1 MKILK
6 REVATLSIIFFLLV
20 SAALPDQTQKV
31 YELIYEDVQVLK
43 KQILAFQEK
52 LQNLASELQVVRTQI
67 DSLQS
72 WLKNYEQEQAAQQQR
87 LKDIPVQYQIVSDR
101 LEQMSSRLDKLAED
115 LMALRMATPI
125 PPATEAKSTPPTG
138 GETQKPTRTEA
149 PPLQQAPPNVSPPGP
164 SPQEL
169 YNSAYNDYL
178 KGNFDLAIE
187 GFKLYREQFSESP
200 LADNALYWVG
210 ECYFSQKKFTEA
222 IAAFNDV
229 ILYYPKGDRVAAAYL
244 KKGLSYI
251 EMDQKEEAL
260 AVFKLLVS
268 KFPLEEEARIAQQ
281 KIKELI
287 EK

>member
-1 MKILK
+1 MK
-6 REVATLSIIFFLLV
+6 REKKDLASLAVVLFLFIGAT
-20 SAALPDQTQKV
+20 LPDQAQKV

-43 KQILAFQEK
+43 KQMLVFQER
-52 LQNLASELQVVRTQI
+52 LQTLASELQAIKTQI
-67 DSLQS
+67 ESLQS
-72 WLKNYEQEQAAQQQR
+72 WLKNYQQERAADEQR

-101 LEQMSSRLDKLAED
+101 LEQLSSRLDKIAED
-115 LMALRMATPI
+115 LLTIRSATLPS
-125 PPATEAKSTPPTG
+125 PSAETKATPPTG
-138 GETQKPTRTEA
+138 AETAKPTKPEAQPAKEA
-149 PPLQQAPPNVSPPGP
+149 PPTAPPAGP

-210 ECYFSQKKFTEA
+210 ECYFSQKKFAEA

-229 ILYYPKGDRVAAAYL
+229 ILYYPKGDRAAAAYL
-244 KKGLSYI
+244 KKGLCYI
-251 EMDQKEEAL
+251 EMGQKEEAV
-260 AVFKLLVS
+260 AVFRLLIS

-281 KIKELI
+281 KIKEI
-287 EK
+287 TEK